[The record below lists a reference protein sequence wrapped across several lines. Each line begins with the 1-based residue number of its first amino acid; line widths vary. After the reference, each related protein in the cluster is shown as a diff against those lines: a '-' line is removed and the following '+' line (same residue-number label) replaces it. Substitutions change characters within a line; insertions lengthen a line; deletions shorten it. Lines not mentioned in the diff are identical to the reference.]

1 MCLINCENNLILTW
15 LLTSFI
21 INSTGAGTLAITG
34 TRLYAPFV
42 TLSAQGSAKLLDQL
56 KSGFERTIYWNKNQ
70 SKVLIKWRNQYFVID
85 PNLQWVARPFVQ

>member
-42 TLSAQGSAKLLDQL
+42 TLSTQGNAKILD
-56 KSGFERTIYWNKNQ
+56 
-70 SKVLIKWRNQYFVID
+70 
-85 PNLQWVARPFVQ
+85 

>member
-42 TLSAQGSAKLLDQL
+42 TLSTQGNAKLLDQL
-56 KSGFERTIYWNKNQ
+56 KSGFERTINWSKYQ
-70 SKVLIKWRNQYFVID
+70 SKVSIKWQNQYFVID
-85 PNLQWVARPFVQ
+85 PNFQ